1 MGIGLSLLAVA
12 VCSWFILYI
21 SRRCM
26 NLEMPVQR
34 TAAKILIYLFKVV
47 VQQGT
52 KQTDEFH
59 IKLQSIN
66 LGNGRDII
74 FRNELQT
81 NHSFDGRFGF
91 HLESHR
97 HCHRQR
103 LQLECH
109 FVFVDQLQE
118 TGSEHF

>member
-1 MGIGLSLLAVA
+1 
-12 VCSWFILYI
+12 
-21 SRRCM
+21 M

-81 NHSFDGRFGF
+81 NYSFDGRLGL
-91 HLESHR
+91 HLGSDR
-97 HCHRQR
+97 YCHHQR
-103 LQLECH
+103 LQFECH
-109 FVFVDQLQE
+109 FVSVD
-118 TGSEHF
+118 